1 MAVLIDKINHIRKE
15 QKNIVEKVKHE
26 DIQLTDAETEI
37 AQSITSEIAGLYRDE
52 IAQKGF
58 TEDIKVKISNSV
70 KDITKNYDIS
80 FEVAKRIEKYVISSI
95 TGLGPLENFMKDS
108 SVTEIIV
115 ERYDKICIERNGKI
129 VTTKTAFTD

>member
-58 TEDIKVKISNSV
+58 T
-70 KDITKNYDIS
+70 
-80 FEVAKRIEKYVISSI
+80 
-95 TGLGPLENFMKDS
+95 
-108 SVTEIIV
+108 
-115 ERYDKICIERNGKI
+115 
-129 VTTKTAFTD
+129 